1 MFLYEVFFI
10 YLVRILSFFFF
21 LKEGEELKS
30 VFLISDGSVKEYN
43 SYYDKSHY
51 FGDILG
57 MP

>member
-1 MFLYEVFFI
+1 MKFPL
-10 YLVRILSFFFF
+10 ILKTIFN
-21 LKEGEELKS
+21 KEGEELKS